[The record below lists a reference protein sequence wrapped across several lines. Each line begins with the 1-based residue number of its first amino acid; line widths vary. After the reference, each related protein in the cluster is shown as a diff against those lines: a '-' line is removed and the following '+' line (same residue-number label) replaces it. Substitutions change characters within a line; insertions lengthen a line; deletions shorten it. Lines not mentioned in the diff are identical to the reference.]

1 MQSCPQFRMYLSA
14 NSRET
19 GDENLSHD
27 IMHSFQQMQLPSA
40 MPILGLAVAQFTC
53 TMLTVLA
60 GRLTLLTALKFI
72 LMSTVCKATWRML
85 E

>member
-1 MQSCPQFRMYLSA
+1 MRIY
-14 NSRET
+14 
-19 GDENLSHD
+19 D

-40 MPILGLAVAQFTC
+40 MPILVLAVAQFTC
-53 TMLTVLA
+53 TMLAVLA

-72 LMSTVCKATWRML
+72 LMSTVCKATQRML